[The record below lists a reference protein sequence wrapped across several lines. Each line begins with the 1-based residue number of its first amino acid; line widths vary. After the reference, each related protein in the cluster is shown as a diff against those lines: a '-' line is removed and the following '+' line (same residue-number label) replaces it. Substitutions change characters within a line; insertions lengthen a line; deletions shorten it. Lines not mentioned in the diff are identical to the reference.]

1 MMLQGKSIFYIEDDI
16 KNRLIVQ
23 VILEREGARVNFEN
37 WGRETVVERL
47 RYALPVDLI
56 LLDLMFPRNIS
67 GYDVFD
73 LIRADQTLAHVPIVA
88 LSAADPGVEVPK
100 ARARGFAGFI
110 SKPVNLHT
118 FAEQIV
124 QILEG
129 RPAWALY

>member
-56 LLDLMFPRNIS
+56 LLDLMFPRNVS

-73 LIRADQTLAHVPIVA
+73 LIRADETLAHVPIVA

-100 ARARGFAGFI
+100 ARAKGFSGFI

-118 FAEQIV
+118 FGSQIQQV
-124 QILEG
+124 LEG
-129 RPAWALY
+129 RPAWALE